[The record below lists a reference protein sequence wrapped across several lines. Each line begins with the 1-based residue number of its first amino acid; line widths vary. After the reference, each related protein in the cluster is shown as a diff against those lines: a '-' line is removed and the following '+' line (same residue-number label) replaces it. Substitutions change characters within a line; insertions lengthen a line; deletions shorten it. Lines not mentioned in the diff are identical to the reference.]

1 MKKSLLCIAA
11 FITASALSAQI
22 TITQSD
28 IAPLYSQIRQ
38 ANDTTPG
45 VTEGNSGA
53 NQTYNLTGLNNQRE
67 DTLVFTLP
75 QFTPYGSDFPNA
87 NMAVINSNNGTPSYS
102 YLLNTSSSL
111 NIEGQASDPF
121 GTGTIPI
128 SFDDNEVFITFP
140 STYNTSFVDTAKT
153 YRQFFVGQ
161 TIPPLGYIDSA
172 RVHTHVYKTSVVD
185 GWGPCTTP
193 LNTFNALRQNVKRVQ
208 YDTIDIYTSGF
219 WIPEVYTSMDSSRIY
234 SYWAN
239 GVGYPV
245 AQLVDYQDL
254 GTIISATWIP
264 ALPQIIGVPE
274 FANNIN
280 MNVYPN
286 PSAETVTFSS
296 NGSKVAIINILDING
311 RIIRTANVT
320 SDLTSINISD
330 LASGMYFYQALDT
343 HGAIRDSG
351 KINVQH

>member
-11 FITASALSAQI
+11 LVTASALSAQI

-28 IAPLYSQIRQ
+28 IAPLYSQVRQ
-38 ANDTTPG
+38 ANDTTPT
-45 VTEGNSGA
+45 VTPGTPGT
-53 NQTYNLTGLNNQRE
+53 NQTWNLTGLNNQRE

-75 QFTPYGSDFPNA
+75 QFTPYSADFPNA
-87 NMAVINSNNGTPSYS
+87 NMAVINSNNGSPSYS

-128 SFDDNEVFITFP
+128 SFDDNEVMLPFP
-140 STYNTSFVDTAKT
+140 STYNSSYTDTART

-161 TIPPLGYIDSA
+161 NIPPLGYIDSA
-172 RVHTHVYKTSVVD
+172 RVHSHVYKTSVID
-185 GWGPCTTP
+185 GWGTCTTP
-193 LNTFNALRQNVKRVQ
+193 LNTFNALRQNAKRVQ
-208 YDTIDIYTSGF
+208 YDTIDVYTSGF
-219 WIPEVYTSMDSSRIY
+219 WIPEVYTSMDSIRLY
-234 SYWAN
+234 AYWAN

-245 AQLVDYQDL
+245 AQLTDYQDL
-254 GTIISATWIP
+254 GTITSATWIP
-264 ALPQIIGVPE
+264 ALPQVIGVSE
-274 FANNIN
+274 VSNSIN

-296 NGSKVAIINILDING
+296 NGAKVVVINILDING
-311 RIIRTANVT
+311 RIIRTANVM

-330 LASGMYFYQALDT
+330 LASGIYFYQALDT

-351 KINVQH
+351 KLNVQH